1 MTAEQLNRIEE
12 KLAEILK
19 RINDSEIKVD
29 KCYLI
34 ARKLAEKV

>member
-1 MTAEQLNRIEE
+1 MKEILERIEE
-12 KLAEILK
+12 KLDKIEK
-19 RINDSEIKVD
+19 RLYDSEIKVD